1 MKKLV
6 IGFLMAAASALA
18 LADNLVI
25 EGSNANGLNGGKDS
39 NTALMKYGKTLSNSL
54 EIDALH
60 QTTQTSGTN
69 GLSSRLEAGI
79 TPMYDVGFGKLY
91 ARAAVGEKYNTTGNF
106 AYTSIEP
113 GIIVPLA
120 NGFSTRVGYRF
131 RDAVDSA
138 KFADRTNTLRIG
150 VKYDFNKQDAVNLR
164 FDRVRGDQDQNIV
177 ALSYIR
183 SF

>member
-6 IGFLMAAASALA
+6 IGFLIATASALA
-18 LADNLVI
+18 LADNVI
-25 EGSNANGLNGGKDS
+25 IERSSTDGLNGGKDS
-39 NTALMKYGKTLSNSL
+39 NGVLMKYGKSL
-54 EIDALH
+54 NKNLEADFQY
-60 QTTQTSGTN
+60 QTVQTEGTN
-69 GLSSRLEAGI
+69 SMSTRLELGL
-79 TPMYDVGFGKLY
+79 TPSYNLGFGKLY
-91 ARAAVGEKYNTTGNF
+91 TKFAVGEKFNTTGNF

-113 GIIVPLA
+113 GIIVPLG

-138 KFADRTNTLRIG
+138 KFADRTNTLRVG

-164 FDRVRGDQDQNIV
+164 FDRVRGDQYQNIV

>member
-18 LADNLVI
+18 LADNFII
-25 EGSNANGLNGGKDS
+25 EGSTVDGINGGKDS
-39 NTALMKYGKTLSNSL
+39 RGALMKYGKTLNKNL
-54 EIDALH
+54 EADFQF
-60 QTTQTSGTN
+60 QTSQTSGTN
-69 GLSSRLEAGI
+69 SMSTRLEMGLSPSYSL
-79 TPMYDVGFGKLY
+79 GFGKLY
-91 ARAAVGEKYNTTGNF
+91 TKVAIGEKYNTTGNF
-106 AYTSIEP
+106 TYTSIEP
-113 GIIVPLA
+113 GIIVPLG
-120 NGFSTRVGYRF
+120 NGFSTRVGYRY

-138 KFADRTNTLRIG
+138 KFSDRTNTLRVG
-150 VKYDFNKQDAVNLR
+150 VKYDLNKQDAVNLR